1 MVRSKLHRNRLP
13 AVGKAKSTEKEKL
26 KPHPPNNGTPEHN
39 LTLCSLGKHEPT
51 PRQEKPNHG
60 ISIQPS
66 RILHFF
72 HNTDKEA
79 GHFDMTQVQA
89 DFTFPSY
96 KLSFP
101 NPSSGGPVPVLVRGD
116 GKELE
121 DKVQNNERMLVSLSL
136 GSLVAE
142 DLVAEDRHEKGRA
155 PRCRKLYFLPRS
167 PGVVHHVDA
176 GNSPVPTTTS
186 IST

>member
-1 MVRSKLHRNRLP
+1 MP

-26 KPHPPNNGTPEHN
+26 KPHPPNNRTPEHN
-39 LTLCSLGKHEPT
+39 LALCSLGKHEPT
-51 PRQEKPNHG
+51 QDKPNHE

-72 HNTDKEA
+72 HNTEKEA

-89 DFTFPSY
+89 DFTFPSH
-96 KLSFP
+96 KLSFQS
-101 NPSSGGPVPVLVRGD
+101 PSTGGQVKVLVRGD

-121 DKVQNNERMLVSLSL
+121 DKVHNNERMLVSLSL
-136 GSLVAE
+136 GSRVAD
-142 DLVAEDRHEKGRA
+142 DLVAEDRHEKCQGPGR
-155 PRCRKLYFLPRS
+155 RKLYLLPRS
-167 PGVVHHVDA
+167 PGDVDT
-176 GNSPVPTTTS
+176 GNSPVHTTTS